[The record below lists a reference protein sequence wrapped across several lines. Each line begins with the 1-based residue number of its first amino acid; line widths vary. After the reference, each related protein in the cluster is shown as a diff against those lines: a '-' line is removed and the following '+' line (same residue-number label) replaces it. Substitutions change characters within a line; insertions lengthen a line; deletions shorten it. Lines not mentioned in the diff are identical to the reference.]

1 MSVHVMVLCCFQF
14 LSNDCFLF
22 SRGFST
28 LDIGL
33 EKAPAWFER
42 QNSSLRLGSFPEG
55 HLNFMGW
62 NLDFSVFIRNIFFVK
77 NILLPGWTNIC
88 VERNHIDITRFI
100 ARFPVKWV
108 ITQSFS
114 YNLFFYGASAR
125 WLCSSGTKHST
136 STPETRK
143 ILLSSSSSQNHR
155 RESIIY
161 YILNLLIKSEDHW
174 STTDNH

>member
-55 HLNFMGW
+55 HLNFMGMK
-62 NLDFSVFIRNIFFVK
+62 LSFFSFHLKFFSLWKKITVCGIRLVWKGNIDNPLSPLHSSVDK
-77 NILLPGWTNIC
+77 ISKLRSCRSYARREGGYCLLSY
-88 VERNHIDITRFI
+88 VYDIPTTQDTRGVLGMHQWS
-100 ARFPVKWV
+100 RM
-108 ITQSFS
+108 
-114 YNLFFYGASAR
+114 GASADMEER
-125 WLCSSGTKHST
+125 DYNTIPMEKNNSESQ
-136 STPETRK
+136 
-143 ILLSSSSSQNHR
+143 LLQ
-155 RESIIY
+155 
-161 YILNLLIKSEDHW
+161 
-174 STTDNH
+174 

>member
-55 HLNFMGW
+55 HLNFMGMK
-62 NLDFSVFIRNIFFVK
+62 LSFFSFHLKYFFFVEK
-77 NILLPGWTNIC
+77 ITVCGIRLVWKGNIDNPLSPLHSSVDKISKLRSCRSYARREGGYCLLSY
-88 VERNHIDITRFI
+88 VYDIPTTQDTRGVLGMHQWS
-100 ARFPVKWV
+100 RM
-108 ITQSFS
+108 
-114 YNLFFYGASAR
+114 GASADMEER
-125 WLCSSGTKHST
+125 DYNTIPMEKNNSESQ
-136 STPETRK
+136 
-143 ILLSSSSSQNHR
+143 LLQ
-155 RESIIY
+155 
-161 YILNLLIKSEDHW
+161 
-174 STTDNH
+174 